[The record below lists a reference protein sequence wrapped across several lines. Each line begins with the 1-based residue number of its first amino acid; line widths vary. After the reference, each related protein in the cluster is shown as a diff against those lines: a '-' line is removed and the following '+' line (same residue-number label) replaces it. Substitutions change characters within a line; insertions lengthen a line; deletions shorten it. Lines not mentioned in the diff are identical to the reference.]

1 MSRTTAR
8 TARDPIGRPR
18 PGAGPGSGA
27 RQARRRQQVLD
38 AAIALL
44 EAGEY
49 DKIQVRDIAE
59 KAGIALAT
67 VYRYFDSKEQVYA
80 AAILHWSNDFFLGV
94 ESRGGSSGRSDG
106 ERLRSM
112 IGDTLRTLE
121 RWPQFIRAVTIL
133 DASTDA
139 DTQAHLR
146 AFYEKNMHALRL
158 CVRDLDPRSAQT
170 AVMVVNSVY
179 ATGVRQWAQQ
189 RLSIEDVAEQLEQ
202 TVTLVFGAAATGAT

>member
-1 MSRTTAR
+1 MSRSTTNAKRAPKERADAR
-8 TARDPIGRPR
+8 SGT
-18 PGAGPGSGA
+18 GA

-38 AAIALL
+38 AAIELL

-59 KAGIALAT
+59 RAGIALAT
-67 VYRYFDSKEQVYA
+67 VYRYFDSKEQIYA
-80 AAILHWSNDFFLGV
+80 AALLHWSTDFFLGV

-112 IGDTLRTLE
+112 IGNTLRTLE

-133 DASTDA
+133 DASTDP
-139 DTQAHLR
+139 DTQAHLH
-146 AFYEKNMHALRL
+146 AFYDKNIHALRL

-170 AVMVVNSVY
+170 AVMIVNSVY

-202 TVTLVFGAAATGAT
+202 TVTLIFGATGTTA